1 MMKNADKI
9 SKIMVIF
16 KS

>member
-1 MMKNADKI
+1 MKNADKI